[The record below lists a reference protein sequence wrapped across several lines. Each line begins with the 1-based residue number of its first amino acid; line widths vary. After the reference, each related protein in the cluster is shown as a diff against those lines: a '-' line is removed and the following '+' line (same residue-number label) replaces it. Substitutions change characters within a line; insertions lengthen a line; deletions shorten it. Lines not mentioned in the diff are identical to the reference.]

1 MTITPDKSALAQAR
15 ERLEDE
21 CQRFKECYRFD
32 PEHADVRLVLDAL
45 AEAERVN
52 VKLIEYVKGDTYCPC
67 CEQYDECADDCT
79 FVKDDGDAACAMEHA
94 RSLLKD
100 PQ

>member
-1 MTITPDKSALAQAR
+1 VTITPDKSALAQAR

-45 AEAERVN
+45 AEAEKR
-52 VKLIEYVKGDTYCPC
+52 L
-67 CEQYDECADDCT
+67 EQFEECQLDSDGFCTDENCNRHD
-79 FVKDDGDAACAMEHA
+79 
-94 RSLLKD
+94 
-100 PQ
+100 